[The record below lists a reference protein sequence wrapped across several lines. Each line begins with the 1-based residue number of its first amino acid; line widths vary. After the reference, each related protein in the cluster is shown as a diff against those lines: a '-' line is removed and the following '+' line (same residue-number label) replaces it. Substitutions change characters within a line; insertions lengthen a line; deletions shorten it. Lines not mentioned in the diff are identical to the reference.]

1 MDAIS
6 AGASYGLGH
15 SKRELGRLSAQA
27 RIFEPFTRRM
37 LEQAGVSQGMR
48 VLDVGSGTGD
58 VAFLCA
64 SLVGPVG
71 EVIGMD
77 RAPAAVETAR
87 ARAAAL
93 ENVSFALG
101 DPGDMSCEKP
111 FDAVVG
117 RLVLMHQSDPV
128 AMLRTLSRLL
138 GRGGIIA
145 FQEFDLSGARSFP
158 PLQTFDQC
166 MEWIREAFARTGTDA
181 RMGAKLYS
189 AFIAAGLPAPSLSLD
204 AGIWGGDDN
213 PAAMMVAEVIHSL
226 LPVLEKFGIAAEAQ
240 VEIGSLR
247 ERVQNEILAGGGV
260 AIAPSLIGAWTKLAD
275 RW

>member
-1 MDAIS
+1 LDAIS